1 MAGPTDNINYVLT
14 VGDKLRPG
22 TIYWCAGSNLDA
34 WPDTNQAD
42 LTDPSEALVNVA
54 MAAGYAVVF
63 TIKRGFVYTPNF
75 FNALA
80 TVTGTSGSTWTQQAT
95 TISVAFSFRGAWRS
109 RAAETSSSAS
119 MTGFTGRAA
128 GQPPFRSPT
137 RIFIPCLCMRDR
149 RLSRWC
155 ATEKRT
161 IRRTIRSQK
170 DSSSRSRT
178 ATSTMTTPM
187 LSAAT
192 SLPT

>member
-1 MAGPTDNINYVLT
+1 M

-22 TIYWCAGSNLDA
+22 TIYWCAGSNLDS

-95 TISVAFSFRGAWRS
+95 TISSGL
-109 RAAETSSSAS
+109 
-119 MTGFTGRAA
+119 
-128 GQPPFRSPT
+128 
-137 RIFIPCLCMRDR
+137 FIPRCLAVEGGGNIFFRVDDGIHWSR
-149 RLSRWC
+149 RGKDLF
-155 ATEKRT
+155 
-161 IRRTIRSQK
+161 RRPR
-170 DSSSRSRT
+170 
-178 ATSTMTTPM
+178 PPG
-187 LSAAT
+187 SAG
-192 SLPT
+192 